1 MKKKLFDSEGRL
13 FGKISVIDIL
23 LVILVAALIFAAV
36 GRHEKV
42 DKAVVSEVGK
52 PFEYQIKIRGMR
64 DVSVQSLREGDAI
77 FEFDTDTP
85 IGVIEKI
92 EVTSSLSEV
101 TMPDGSV
108 PIVEIEDRYDV
119 VLTVKTQGFITSG
132 RYFADGIYE
141 LSANAP
147 LAFYSKYNSCNGTV
161 WSLLGE
167 TAA

>member
-13 FGKISVIDIL
+13 FGKISVIDIF
-23 LVILVAALIFAAV
+23 LVILVAVLVFAAF
-36 GRHEKV
+36 GRREKV
-42 DKAVVSEVGK
+42 DDAVVSEVGE
-52 PFEYQIKIRGMR
+52 PFEYEIKVKGLR
-64 DVSVQSLREGDAI
+64 DVSANSFREGDAI

-92 EVTSSLSEV
+92 EKKNALTEI
-101 TMPDGSV
+101 TQPDGTV
-108 PIVEIEDRYDV
+108 VIVEITDRYDV

-141 LSANAP
+141 LSTNAP
-147 LAFYSKYNSCNGTV
+147 LAFYSKYNSCSSTV

-167 TAA
+167 SAE